1 MNRTIEDASNV
12 EIKIPLNQT
21 TGGVNKSVF
30 YGTQPL
36 HSHLQNIRNEKEHVQ
51 IQST

>member
-36 HSHLQNIRNEKEHVQ
+36 QSHLQNIRNEKEHVQ

>member
-12 EIKIPLNQT
+12 EIKIPLNPM

-51 IQST
+51 NQST